1 MQQIVLGIVLTE
13 EFCHDFS
20 RLQIT
25 GYLVLCKVCRRWK
38 THNQSIDEVFM
49 TAHFMSFWYLDSFCN
64 PRPPH
69 DDATITHI
77 HEILRQSLISEKFL
91 MRVMMPHMASLDAN
105 PKILTKI
112 MKGYKI
118 CQFQLKLTSA
128 MKLNVR
134 FKIYLISNSG
144 INTFCSL
151 VNM

>member
-1 MQQIVLGIVLTE
+1 
-13 EFCHDFS
+13 
-20 RLQIT
+20 
-25 GYLVLCKVCRRWK
+25 
-38 THNQSIDEVFM
+38 
-49 TAHFMSFWYLDSFCN
+49 
-64 PRPPH
+64 
-69 DDATITHI
+69 
-77 HEILRQSLISEKFL
+77 
-91 MRVMMPHMASLDAN
+91 MRVMMPHMASPDTN

-118 CQFQLKLTSA
+118 CQFQLKRTSA